1 MMEEIKTFAE
11 LTKGDKIYTLEGC
24 IKDKKV
30 CVKPLIVKNISSH
43 DYGNYHST
51 YQQDIRYSIELL
63 NEDGTWNNSITVN
76 VTEATSTIFDDLFFT
91 IKQEALEH
99 AAELI
104 DKEVNKLKKEIQT
117 LSDSIDELMHYRK
130 LLNYQ

>member
-11 LTKGDKIYTLEGC
+11 LTKGDRIYTLEGC

-30 CVKPLIVKNISSH
+30 CIKPLIIKDKHVN
-43 DYGNYHST
+43 DYGHYHST

-76 VTEATSTIFDDLFFT
+76 VTEATSTIFDNMFFT
-91 IKQEALEH
+91 IKEEAIER
-99 AAELI
+99 ASALI
-104 DKEVNKLKKEIQT
+104 DEEIKRVKDEINVLLDIITELNNCKESLNK
-117 LSDSIDELMHYRK
+117 
-130 LLNYQ
+130 

>member
-11 LTKGDKIYTLEGC
+11 LTKGDIIYTLEGC

-30 CVKPLIVKNISSH
+30 CIKPLIVKDKHIN
-43 DYGNYHST
+43 DYGHYHST

-76 VTEATSTIFDDLFFT
+76 VTEATSTIFDNMFFT
-91 IKQEALEH
+91 MKEEAIER
-99 AAELI
+99 ASVLI
-104 DKEVNKLKKEIQT
+104 DEEIKKVKEKIKSLLDIIADLNNCKESLNK
-117 LSDSIDELMHYRK
+117 
-130 LLNYQ
+130 

>member
-30 CVKPLIVKNISSH
+30 CIKPLIVKDKHVN
-43 DYGNYHST
+43 DYGHYHST

-63 NEDGTWNNSITVN
+63 NEDGTWNNSITIK
-76 VTEATSTIFDDLFFT
+76 VTEAVSTIFDGLFFT
-91 IKQEALEH
+91 VKEEAVEH
-99 AAELI
+99 ASALI
-104 DKEVNKLKKEIQT
+104 DEEIKKVKKEIK
-117 LSDSIDELMHYRK
+117 S
-130 LLNYQ
+130 LLDIIADLNKCKESLNK

>member
-11 LTKGDKIYTLEGC
+11 LTKGDRIYTLEGC

-30 CVKPLIVKNISSH
+30 CIKPLIIKDKHVN
-43 DYGNYHST
+43 DYGHYHST

-76 VTEATSTIFDDLFFT
+76 VTEATSTIFDNMFFT
-91 IKQEALEH
+91 IKEEAIER
-99 AAELI
+99 ASILI
-104 DKEVNKLKKEIQT
+104 DEEIKRVKDEINVLLDIITELNNCKESLNK
-117 LSDSIDELMHYRK
+117 
-130 LLNYQ
+130 